1 MAPVVGEIL
10 PILFAC
16 VSVNHR
22 LPSGPAAIP
31 FGPAWAVGTSY
42 SVTFPVTGDILPI
55 LFPLASVNHKLP
67 SGPVIIGHE
76 YSPPGESNVTQD
88 VGGDDPVDSDDVVE
102 DVVMDV
108 LVIARVL
115 LIVVGVAKDV
125 VAVRCWDVVMEIV
138 ARASGGVFELAELQ
152 ALNPKIHTVIN
163 NKLKQIHFFIL
174 TPKSPVDHRI

>member
-1 MAPVVGEIL
+1 
-10 PILFAC
+10 
-16 VSVNHR
+16 
-22 LPSGPAAIP
+22 
-31 FGPAWAVGTSY
+31 
-42 SVTFPVTGDILPI
+42 LPI

-115 LIVVGVAKDV
+115 LIIVGVAKDV

-138 ARASGGVFELAELQ
+138 ARVDVVVVSRVVELTVLHPE
-152 ALNPKIHTVIN
+152 NDIIIIIKKIQTIN
-163 NKLKQIHFFIL
+163 TRKFL
-174 TPKSPVDHRI
+174 PVNIYPPGK